1 VLTQALIN
9 IYRRKVNTDTDIEP
23 NLFREITKMMHEAV
37 GEGIAES
44 SAPVVD
50 LDDAFRDALRHSN
63 EVFSAFK
70 VHRMGK
76 DMAAQLLD
84 SNGNLKP
91 FEQWVKDIQGITTHQ
106 CGAWLQT
113 EYDTAV
119 IRAHQAADWQ
129 QFEAERDV
137 LPNLKWMPSTSVN
150 PGADHRPFWGTIR
163 PIDDKFW
170 KEHRPGDRWN
180 CKCSLSSTDEDP
192 TPVPDGV
199 IGSDPQRGLT
209 GNPGK
214 DKAVFSQDHPY
225 FPKSCESCPFSSKS
239 ISAKLKYVFSN
250 KKRNCYHCKNANVAI
265 KKVQEEK
272 GDITEQ
278 LHKLTTAKGKEAGRI
293 AKEIVEQYAFVPV
306 DKKKYKNIF
315 QPKGGVNYT
324 TKNGDMEIVRILE
337 AAEKLAVKYRKVF
350 IMPNPNSTRSCDF
363 ILQDKGFFY
372 KGYDLKSIIGD
383 DSVANRFHESIGQTN
398 RVILNLKTR
407 YKIDQLAEEIQDY
420 FQYNKDAAEVMVL
433 NKKTIVSVLRKHTVA
448 NNFKTMFAKQIRQ

>member
-1 VLTQALIN
+1 MT
-9 IYRRKVNTDTDIEP
+9 
-23 NLFREITKMMHEAV
+23 EAV
-37 GEGIAES
+37 GTGLMES
-44 SAPVVD
+44 SMPVVD
-50 LDDAFRDALRHSN
+50 LDDAFRDALRHST

-91 FEQWVKDIQGITTHQ
+91 FEQWVKDVQGITSHQ
-106 CGAWLQT
+106 VGAWLQT

-137 LPNLKWMPSTSVN
+137 LPNLKWMPSTSPN

-170 KEHRPGDRWN
+170 QEHRPGDRWN
-180 CKCSLSSTDEDP
+180 CKCSLSSTDEEP

-199 IGSDPQRGLT
+199 VGSDPQPGLS

-225 FPKSCESCPFSSKS
+225 YPDSCARCPFSST
-239 ISAKLKYVFSN
+239 SALARLKFTFAN
-250 KKRNCYHCKNANVAI
+250 KKKDCNRCKNANMVI
-265 KKVQEEK
+265 KEAQAEK
-272 GDITEQ
+272 GDISEQ
-278 LHKLTTAKGKEAGRI
+278 LHKLTIAKGKEAGRI
-293 AKEIVEQYAFVPV
+293 AQEIVEQHAFVPV
-306 DKKKYKNIF
+306 DNKKHKNIF
-315 QPKGGVNYT
+315 QPKGGINFT
-324 TKNGDMEIVRILE
+324 TKDDDMEIVRILE

-383 DSVANRFHESIGQTN
+383 DSVANRLNESIGQAN

-407 YKIDQLAEEIQDY
+407 YKIVQLAEEIQDY

-433 NKKTIVSVLRKHTVA
+433 NKKTIVSVFRIHTEA
-448 NNFKTMFAKQIRQ
+448 NNFRTMFAKQIRR